1 LQVVEMETANDK
13 LSDESLAHAIWVS
26 QYSTGV
32 ANRMIKILN
41 DSDAELTARLLVA
54 MDTLDAESFTVSRL
68 ESLLVSV
75 RALNH
80 ELYSRCMPGYLLN
93 CRSLRSMKLVSS

>member
-1 LQVVEMETANDK
+1 EK

-54 MDTLDAESFTVSRL
+54 IDTLDAESFTVSRL

-75 RALNH
+75 RALNRDVVQSMSESLAGELQELAQH
-80 ELYSRCMPGYLLN
+80 EAGYQ
-93 CRSLRSMKLVSS
+93 

>member
-1 LQVVEMETANDK
+1 MATANEK

-68 ESLLVSV
+68 ESKPMDCGS
-75 RALNH
+75 RGAGTFFH
-80 ELYSRCMPGYLLN
+80 EPDR
-93 CRSLRSMKLVSS
+93 RSQEAHRT